1 MDAVLSFLTNYKIVD
16 MCIGVVGIFG
26 LVLIFDRFKALYFDY
41 AMPADSFMKQVMSL
55 IDQDKVE
62 EAITFCGA
70 NEKKPLAY
78 VIKRILEKSDR
89 DDSAMEHGLDIAS
102 SEVGPKLMK
111 SLGHLQ
117 MVSNVV
123 TLIGLLG
130 TVIGLITAFRA
141 VSFADVAQKQT
152 LLAEGISIAMT
163 ATMLGLIFAIPTMIC
178 YSFLHSKQGKL
189 FSEIDEH
196 SQKVMEALRMRIY
209 MPFKTGVAYP
219 STLNMDAMNK
229 EGMRKNVPPPNA
241 KVS

>member
-16 MCIGVVGIFG
+16 MCFGGVGIFG
-26 LVLIFDRFKALYFDY
+26 IVLIFEQFKALYFYY
-41 AMPADSFMKQVMSL
+41 AFPADSFMKQVMNL
-55 IDQDKVE
+55 IEQDKVE

-78 VIKRILEKSDR
+78 VIKKVLEKSDR
-89 DDSAMEHGLDIAS
+89 DDRAMDSALDIAI
-102 SEVGPKLMK
+102 SEMGPRLMK

-163 ATMLGLIFAIPTMIC
+163 
-178 YSFLHSKQGKL
+178 
-189 FSEIDEH
+189 
-196 SQKVMEALRMRIY
+196 
-209 MPFKTGVAYP
+209 
-219 STLNMDAMNK
+219 
-229 EGMRKNVPPPNA
+229 
-241 KVS
+241 

>member
-41 AMPADSFMKQVMSL
+41 ALPADSFMKQVMNL
-55 IDQDKVE
+55 VEQDKVE

-70 NEKKPLAY
+70 NEKKPLAF
-78 VIKRILEKSDR
+78 VIKRVLEKSDR
-89 DDSAMEHGLDIAS
+89 DEQAMGQALDIAA
-102 SEVGPKLMK
+102 SEMGPRLMK

-209 MPFKTGVAYP
+209 MPFKTGVVYP
-219 STLNMDAMNK
+219 STLNVDALNK
-229 EGMRKNVPPPNA
+229 EGMRKNVPPPSA

>member
-1 MDAVLSFLTNYKIVD
+1 MDSMLSFLTNYKIVD

-41 AMPADSFMKQVMSL
+41 ALPADSFMKQVMNL
-55 IDQDKVE
+55 IEQDKVE

-78 VIKRILEKSDR
+78 VVKRVLEKSDR
-89 DDSAMEHGLDIAS
+89 DEQAMNQALDIAA
-102 SEVGPKLMK
+102 SEVGPRLMK

-141 VSFADVAQKQT
+141 VSYADVAQKQT

-178 YSFLHSKQGKL
+178 YSFLHSKQGKI

-196 SQKVMEALRMRIY
+196 TQKVMETLRMRIY

-219 STLNMDAMNK
+219 NALNA
-229 EGMRKNVPPPNA
+229 EGMAKGKTPPPSA